1 MEGCE
6 GLKRV
11 IQCAVL
17 MAIAIIT
24 YWLYLN
30 QVGAVPFLLLSIFFF
45 YKAYEAYRERSKKHK
60 VGQRI
65 DHSAASTGKKAE
77 IIT

>member
-1 MEGCE
+1 M
-6 GLKRV
+6 KRV

-17 MAIAIIT
+17 ITIATIT
-24 YWLYLN
+24 YWFYLN
-30 QVGAVPFLLLSIFFF
+30 QFGAVPFLLLSIFFF
-45 YKAYEAYRERSKKHK
+45 YKAYRAYHGRSKNHK

>member
-1 MEGCE
+1 
-6 GLKRV
+6 
-11 IQCAVL
+11 
-17 MAIAIIT
+17 MAISIIT

-30 QVGAVPFLLLSIFFF
+30 QFGAVPFLLLSIFFF
-45 YKAYEAYRERSKKHK
+45 YKAYGECRGRSNKHK
-60 VGQRI
+60 AGQRI